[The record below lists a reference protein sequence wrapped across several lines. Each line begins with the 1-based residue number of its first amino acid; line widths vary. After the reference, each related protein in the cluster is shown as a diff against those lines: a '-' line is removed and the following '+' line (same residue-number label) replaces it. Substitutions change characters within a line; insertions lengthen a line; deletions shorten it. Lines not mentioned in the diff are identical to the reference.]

1 MPPNQKISPHQSS
14 INLLSRSVD
23 ETLEIGRILGQI
35 LQPGMVLAMYGE
47 LGSGKTVLAK
57 GIGRGLEAEDE
68 ITSPSF
74 VIMNVYSGRIPIY
87 HFDFYRLN
95 SILQLDDLGL
105 DEFFYGDGVSLVEWA
120 DRLGERLPR
129 GSIEVSLKRVSFTT
143 DSLRQIALRSSEQYE
158 ADFAGFLEDGN
169 VEKRG

>member
-1 MPPNQKISPHQSS
+1 
-14 INLLSRSVD
+14 
-23 ETLEIGRILGQI
+23 
-35 LQPGMVLAMYGE
+35 MVLAMYGE

-74 VIMNVYSGRIPIY
+74 VIMNLYSGRIPIY

-105 DEFFYGDGVSLVEWA
+105 DEFFYGDGVSLIEWA
-120 DRLGERLPR
+120 DRLGERLPW
-129 GSIEVSLKRVSFTT
+129 GSIEVSLKRVSYTT

>member
-1 MPPNQKISPHQSS
+1 
-14 INLLSRSVD
+14 
-23 ETLEIGRILGQI
+23 
-35 LQPGMVLAMYGE
+35 MVLAMYGE

-57 GIGRGLEAEDE
+57 GIGRGLESEDE

-129 GSIEVSLKRVSFTT
+129 GSIEVSLKRVSYTT
-143 DSLRQIALRSSEQYE
+143 DSLRQIALRSSEPYE
-158 ADFAGFLEDGN
+158 ADFAIFLEDGN